1 MAKKVYRVITT
12 SLDRPG
18 EDYLEVMQ
26 DLYVEKTGRFE
37 LIDKKLTT
45 DPLNGGVIATIEVVE
60 TEQKTDDGL

>member
-1 MAKKVYRVITT
+1 MARREYRVITT

-26 DLYVEKTGRFE
+26 DLYVEKSGRFE

-45 DPLNGGVIATIEVVE
+45 DPMNGGVIATIEVVE
-60 TEQKTDDGL
+60 TLEREDDGL